1 MKKVLIL
8 GSSGSIGVNSLN
20 VIRNFPDRFSVEAL
34 TVNSNIDLLEQ
45 QINEFSPAVV
55 VVRDEKKAA
64 ELNKRIVKK
73 VKVLSGNE
81 GLNEAASTCDYDILV
96 SALVGFAGLLP
107 TIEAIKKGKR
117 IALANKETLVAAGEL
132 VTALV
137 RDYNARNNSS

>member
-45 QINEFSPAVV
+45 QINEFSPSVV
-55 VVRDEKKAA
+55 VVTDEKKAD
-64 ELNKRIVKK
+64 ELKKRIGKK

-81 GLNEAASTCDYDILV
+81 GLLEAASTCDYEILV
-96 SALVGFAGLLP
+96 SSLVGFAGFFQQLKQLKRVNELLWQIKKLLLLP
-107 TIEAIKKGKR
+107 VN
-117 IALANKETLVAAGEL
+117 LLL
-132 VTALV
+132 PL
-137 RDYNARNNSS
+137 